1 MSNIRRAVVAQAL
14 ESFQG
19 LTSTLGEMTENEV
32 IAALEVESSAL
43 RRQTVIDRLISRAV
57 RLRELSYAASLKE
70 KFCGKSKVDDPR

>member
-1 MSNIRRAVVAQAL
+1 MSTIRRAVIAQAL

-32 IAALEVESSAL
+32 LAALDVESAAL

-70 KFCGKSKVDDPR
+70 KYSGKKAHDPR

>member
-1 MSNIRRAVVAQAL
+1 MPIIRRAVISQAL

-19 LTSTLGEMTENEV
+19 LAATLGEMTENEV
-32 IAALEVESSAL
+32 LAALDVESAAL

-70 KFCGKSKVDDPR
+70 KYSGTKTHDPR